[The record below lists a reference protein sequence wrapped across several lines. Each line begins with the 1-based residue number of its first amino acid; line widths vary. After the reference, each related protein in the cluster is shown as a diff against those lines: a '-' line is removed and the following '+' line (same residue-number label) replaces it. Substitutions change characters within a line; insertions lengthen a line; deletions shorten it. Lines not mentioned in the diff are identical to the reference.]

1 MIDTIFSE
9 FKSEKKFSSYIS
21 KDYSGSNELS
31 PILGIKPDT
40 YMNLSGDAVASV
52 VSFYK
57 LDPKKDIL
65 VISDDIDME
74 F

>member
-21 KDYSGSNELS
+21 KNYSGSNAIS

-40 YMNLSGDAVASV
+40 YMNLS
-52 VSFYK
+52 
-57 LDPKKDIL
+57 
-65 VISDDIDME
+65 
-74 F
+74 